1 MNKYLFLDIDGVLN
15 HDEWFDSVHYKRH
28 QENWKKSM
36 FDPECVARVNRILEE
51 TGARLVVSSSWR
63 SMTDLEEIFAG
74 VALPTKFDRTPH
86 ADQLYP
92 KEDPNDKYL
101 NPIGS
106 EWSGWDDL
114 DIRYWRGSEIKYY
127 LDRHPAGNYAILDDD
142 TDMLDEQLE
151 HFIQTCGD
159 KINTPNLYIN
169 NEGSGLTDKVMN
181 KAIDI
186 LNGNAKTTD
195 N

>member
-36 FDPECVARVNRILEE
+36 FDPECVTRVNKILET

-63 SMTDLEEIFAG
+63 TMGDLKEIFEG
-74 VALPTKFDRTPH
+74 IGLPTDFDITPC
-86 ADQLYP
+86 ADLIYSR
-92 KEDPNDKYL
+92 EEYD
-101 NPIGS
+101 
-106 EWSGWDDL
+106 WDSPVF
-114 DIRYWRGSEIKYY
+114 WRGNEIKYY
-127 LDRHPAGNYAILDDD
+127 LDRHPTGNYVILDDD
-142 TDMLDEQLE
+142 TDMLDEQWDN
-151 HFIQTCGD
+151 FVYTCAD
-159 KINTPNLYIN
+159 RINTPEMYKRNG
-169 NEGSGLTDKVMN
+169 GSGLTEKLMN